1 MLGVYGAAFLLS
13 LAGGFAFVPFSI
25 WIAKKMNVLDPPD
38 FRKVHREPVPR
49 WGGLGLALSVF
60 LSIGVLY
67 FFSDRFQTLLTY
79 RHSFFNGKEFAGI
92 LSLKKQVIGILFG
105 SLFVLGLGMWDDK
118 AGTSAPVKLLL
129 QMIAAYIAMDYG
141 VRLSG
146 IVLPWGDSYITF
158 PLIVSQMITVVW
170 LIGFMNTVNL
180 VDGLDGLAAGICAIA
195 AGTFLIVAVL
205 QGQTQVVWFSKQLKL
220 AGVLSAALFGACLSF
235 LWFNFHPAKVF
246 MGDGGA
252 LFLGYMLASITV
264 IGTLKTTA
272 FFSLIIPIVVVALP
286 VLDVAA
292 SIFRRLRSGRKVME
306 PDSGH
311 LHHQLLRHGWTHREA
326 VMGVYI
332 VTLLFSLFSILLTVF
347 KGKV

>member
-1 MLGVYGAAFLLS
+1 MLGVYGVAFFMS
-13 LAGGFAFVPFSI
+13 LAGGFVFVPFSI
-25 WIAKKMNVLDPPD
+25 WIAKKMNVLDQPD

-60 LSIGVLY
+60 LSIAVLY
-67 FFSDRFQTLLTY
+67 FFSERFQTLLIY
-79 RHSFFNGKEFAGI
+79 RHSVFNGKEFAGM
-92 LSLKKQVIGILFG
+92 LSLHKQVLGILFG

-118 AGTSAPVKLLL
+118 SGTSAPVKLLL

-146 IVLPWGDSYITF
+146 MALPWGKTYITF
-158 PLIVSQMITVVW
+158 PLIVSQMITVIW

-195 AGTFLIVAVL
+195 AGTFLVVAVL

-235 LWFNFHPAKVF
+235 LWFNFHPARVF

-292 SIFRRLRSGRKVME
+292 AILRRLRSGHKVME
-306 PDSGH
+306 PDKGH
-311 LHHQLLRHGWTHREA
+311 LHHQLLRHGWSHRET

-332 VTLLFSLFSILLTVF
+332 VTLLFSIFSILLTVF